1 MKLVPENFKLI
12 PTTYNGNDFM
22 KIQYEDKD
30 LVMKLKGEFH
40 IIDVKN
46 YGLRLIFTPDDY
58 SIIDKIHEMAG
69 YKNKSELNS
78 ISLSMNKTTPFF
90 NHKNILMD
98 QNKCRSKHNAL
109 KKSRCVDASPSVFHH
124 FQLFTTDST
133 HMQNRSKSMN
143 SSKKKKLNLCLI
155 MKTKFYLIFQ
165 IKLFPSS
172 KSSFPSS

>member
-1 MKLVPENFKLI
+1 MNLVPEKFKII
-12 PTTYNGNDFM
+12 PATYNGNDFM

-46 YGLRLIFTPDDY
+46 YGLRLIFTPDNIE
-58 SIIDKIHEMAG
+58 IIYKIYELGG

-90 NHKNILMD
+90 DHKNILMD

-109 KKSRCVDASPSVFHH
+109 KKIKMRGCVAVCF
-124 FQLFTTDST
+124 
-133 HMQNRSKSMN
+133 
-143 SSKKKKLNLCLI
+143 
-155 MKTKFYLIFQ
+155 
-165 IKLFPSS
+165 
-172 KSSFPSS
+172 SSFSIRYDRLNAYAKQVKVNEFLKEEKIESMFGEED

>member
-30 LVMKLKGEFH
+30 LVMKLKGKFH

-58 SIIDKIHEMAG
+58 SIIDKIHELAG

-90 NHKNILMD
+90 NHKNILMY

-109 KKSRCVDASPSVFHH
+109 K
-124 FQLFTTDST
+124 
-133 HMQNRSKSMN
+133 
-143 SSKKKKLNLCLI
+143 
-155 MKTKFYLIFQ
+155 Q
-165 IKLFPSS
+165 IKMRGCVAVCF
-172 KSSFPSS
+172 SSFSIIYDRLNAYAKQVKVNEFLKEEEIKSLFDNED